1 MENMNDCHWWKFSL
15 QHQQVPGFHHKP
27 KIGIGFQKK
36 LSTTTQH
43 LELHCVGDED
53 NNLLF
58 KFQFCPPMKPG
69 SILTSSCNLSKFVF
83 NSITFSSLWYQ
94 YYRVISF
101 DSLLTSFRSSTW
113 CSFHVESQSPLHII
127 TWSNLKNQLQLNSGI
142 RLLTRVIN
150 SLTNLFSAVHCG
162 RKYPS
167 TPRDNFFVSML
178 DVRLLKS
185 FHHFHG
191 TTDVCASDRL
201 DSLLLQLFVQR
212 WQKWMSRY

>member
-1 MENMNDCHWWKFSL
+1 MTAIGGSSL
-15 QHQQVPGFHHKP
+15 CNISKIPGFQHKP

-127 TWSNLKNQLQLNSGI
+127 TWSNLKNQLQLKPGI
-142 RLLTRVIN
+142 RLLIKVIN
-150 SLTNLFSAVHCG
+150 SITNLFWAIHCG
-162 RKYPS
+162 RKCPC
-167 TPRDNFFVSML
+167 PRETNFVCPCPTWICWNHFTIFMEQLMFVLVIDWTVS
-178 DVRLLKS
+178 S
-185 FHHFHG
+185 CNF
-191 TTDVCASDRL
+191 S
-201 DSLLLQLFVQR
+201 VQR
-212 WQKWMSRY
+212 WQIWMSRY